1 MGDVMVTP
9 PVLTDQMNSI
19 V

>member
-1 MGDVMVTP
+1 MGDVMVIP